1 MDWNTSIFRI
11 DYRRIHLKNIY
22 LIVGCSGS
30 GKTTITEQLE
40 TKYGLKSIQSY
51 TTRPPRYDGETGHT
65 FISNEEFDKLVDI
78 CGYTE
83 FAGNRYCSTVEQVEN
98 NDLYVV
104 DPNGVDYFI
113 KSYKGKKTPKII
125 FIDSDL
131 TTRYDRM
138 VKRAEDKGDEHLIA
152 VDKSLSRIKTDISE
166 FYDYVHCI
174 AHVDYFIEN
183 NAGAN
188 LDFIVD
194 KIYEYISS
202 CESEVV

>member
-1 MDWNTSIFRI
+1 MNNIF
-11 DYRRIHLKNIY
+11 

-40 TKYGLKSIQSY
+40 HKYGLKSIQSY

-83 FAGNRYCSTVEQVEN
+83 FAGNRYCSTAEQVEN
-98 NDLYVV
+98 NDLYVI
-104 DPNGVDYFI
+104 DPNGIDYFI

-138 VKRAEDKGDEHLIA
+138 VKRAEDKGDVFLTA
-152 VDKSLSRIKTDISE
+152 VDKALNRIKNDVVE
-166 FYDYVHCI
+166 FYDYTHNN
-174 AHVDYFIEN
+174 AHVDFRVN
-183 NAGAN
+183 NNKNDN
-188 LDFIVD
+188 LNQVVD
-194 KIYEYISS
+194 KIYNYICD
-202 CESEVV
+202 CEGRWCDI